1 MLLSNL
7 IADIEGLLDGNQ
19 VDTEVKR
26 VIHDSREIIEGD
38 IFCCL
43 RGEVTDGHNYIQEA
57 IDSGASALL
66 VEEVSEF
73 NIPTFLVENVRAVL
87 PRVASRIVGDPSK
100 EISVVGVTGTNGKTS
115 VVSMLAEILRTHEI
129 PTATIGTLTG
139 MLTTPESPEL
149 QRELRKYCSDGV
161 EVVAMEVSSHSLVQK
176 RVNETYFS
184 SVAFTNLSH
193 DHLDFHGNMENY
205 YQAKG
210 LLFSREFSERAVIAT
225 DSEYGRSYFEKAIS
239 SGMEVEA
246 LSLKNR
252 NVVFE
257 QRSSSFDWRGERVT
271 IPLGGPFAFSN
282 ALVSAEIAIQLGL
295 GIEEVI
301 AGLNSLNGIS
311 GRFEPVPIAQESSA
325 IIDYAHTPSALAEL
339 LEGCRKIVVGRIIL
353 VFGCGGDRDSEKR
366 PLMGRAASAGADVNI
381 LTSDNPRG
389 EDAEKII
396 SEIASGMAVKPQIIE
411 VDRRKAI
418 ERAVNEA
425 ESGDLIVVAGRGHEE
440 YQEID
445 GKKIPFSDKTVL
457 LDVVSKSPS
466 SGER

>member
-1 MLLSNL
+1 MLLSDL
-7 IADIEGLLDGNQ
+7 TADIEGLLDGNQ
-19 VDTEVKR
+19 VDPEVKR

-43 RGEVTDGHNYIQEA
+43 RGESTDGHNYIQEA

-66 VEEVSEF
+66 VEEVSGF
-73 NIPTFLVENVRAVL
+73 NIPTFLVGNVRAAL
-87 PRVASRIVGDPSK
+87 PRVSSRIVGNPSK
-100 EISVVGVTGTNGKTS
+100 EINVVGVTGTNGKTS
-115 VVSMLAEILRTHEI
+115 VVSMLAEILRTHGTS
-129 PTATIGTLTG
+129 TATIGTLTG

-161 EVVAMEVSSHSLVQK
+161 EVVAMEVSSHSLVQN
-176 RVNETYFS
+176 RVSETHFS

-193 DHLDFHGNMENY
+193 DHLDFHGTMEDY
-205 YQAKG
+205 YLAKG
-210 LLFSREFSERAVIAT
+210 LLFTGEFSERAVITT
-225 DSEYGRSYFEKAIS
+225 DSEHGRSYFEQAIS

-246 LSLKNR
+246 LSIKNR
-252 NVVFE
+252 NVAFT
-257 QRSSSFDWRGERVT
+257 QKSSSFDWRGERVT
-271 IPLGGPFAFSN
+271 IPLGGPFAYSN

-295 GIEEVI
+295 GVTEVI
-301 AGLNSLNGIS
+301 DGLNSLNGIP
-311 GRFEPVPIAQESSA
+311 GRFEPLLITQDTSA

-339 LEGCRKIVVGRIIL
+339 LRGCRKIVAGRIIL
-353 VFGCGGDRDSEKR
+353 VFGCGGERDSEKR
-366 PLMGRAASAGADVNI
+366 PLMGEVASLGADVNI

-389 EDAEKII
+389 EDAKKII
-396 SEIASGMAVKPQIIE
+396 SEIASGMSVKPQVIE

-418 ERAVNEA
+418 EQAFNEA

-440 YQEID
+440 FQEIE

-457 LDVVSKSPS
+457 LDLVSKASS

>member
-1 MLLSNL
+1 MLLSDL
-7 IADIEGLLDGNQ
+7 IADIEGMLDGNQ
-19 VDTEVKR
+19 VDPEVKR

-43 RGEVTDGHNYIQEA
+43 RGETTDGHNYIQEA

-66 VEEVSEF
+66 AEESSGF
-73 NIPTFLVENVRAVL
+73 NIPTFLVGNVRGVL
-87 PRVASRIVGDPSK
+87 PRVASRIVGDPSR
-100 EISVVGVTGTNGKTS
+100 EINVVGVTGTNGKTS
-115 VVSMLAEILRTHEI
+115 VVSMLAEILRTHGT

-176 RVNETYFS
+176 RVNQTHFS

-193 DHLDFHGNMENY
+193 DHLDFHGTMEDY
-205 YQAKG
+205 YLAKG
-210 LLFSREFSERAVIAT
+210 LLFSGEFSERAVVAT

-239 SGMEVEA
+239 SGMKAEA
-246 LSLKNR
+246 LSIKNR

-257 QRSSSFDWRGERVT
+257 QKSSSFDWRGERVT
-271 IPLGGPFAFSN
+271 IPLGGPFAYSN

-295 GIEEVI
+295 GVAEVI
-301 AGLNSLNGIS
+301 TGLNSLNGIP
-311 GRFEPVPIAQESSA
+311 GRFESVSITEDSSA
-325 IIDYAHTPSALAEL
+325 IIDYAHTPSALEEL
-339 LEGCRKIVVGRIIL
+339 LRGCRKIVAGRIIL
-353 VFGCGGDRDSEKR
+353 VFGCGGERDSEKR
-366 PLMGRAASAGADVNI
+366 PLMGEVASVGADVNI

-389 EDAEKII
+389 EDPEKII
-396 SEIASGMAVKPQIIE
+396 SEIASGMSVKPQAIE

-418 ERAVNEA
+418 EQAFNEV

-457 LDVVSKSPS
+457 LDVVSKASS
-466 SGER
+466 SGEL

>member
-66 VEEVSEF
+66 AEEVSEF

-115 VVSMLAEILRTHEI
+115 VVSMLAEVLRTHEI

-205 YQAKG
+205 HLAKS
-210 LLFSREFSERAVIAT
+210 LLFSKEFSERAVIAT

-295 GIEEVI
+295 RIEEVI
-301 AGLNSLNGIS
+301 AGLDSLNGIS
-311 GRFEPVPIAQESSA
+311 GRFELVPIAQESSA

-366 PLMGRAASAGADVNI
+366 PQMGRAASAGADVNI

>member
-1 MLLSNL
+1 MLLSDL
-7 IADIEGLLDGNQ
+7 TADIEGLLDGNQ
-19 VDTEVKR
+19 VDPEVKR

-43 RGEVTDGHNYIQEA
+43 RGETTDGHNYIQEA

-66 VEEVSEF
+66 VEEVSGF
-73 NIPTFLVENVRAVL
+73 NIPTFLVGNVRAVL
-87 PRVASRIVGDPSK
+87 PRVSSRIVGNPSK
-100 EISVVGVTGTNGKTS
+100 EINVVGVTGTNGKTS
-115 VVSMLAEILRTHEI
+115 VVSMLAEILRTHGTS
-129 PTATIGTLTG
+129 TATIGTLTG

-176 RVNETYFS
+176 RVSETNFS

-193 DHLDFHGNMENY
+193 DHLDFHGTMEDY
-205 YQAKG
+205 YLAKG
-210 LLFSREFSERAVIAT
+210 LLFTGEFSERAVIT
-225 DSEYGRSYFEKAIS
+225 IDSEHGRSYFEKAIS

-246 LSLKNR
+246 LSTKNR
-252 NVVFE
+252 NVAFT
-257 QRSSSFDWRGERVT
+257 QKSSSFDWRGERVT
-271 IPLGGPFAFSN
+271 IPLGGPFAYSN

-295 GIEEVI
+295 GVTEVI
-301 AGLNSLNGIS
+301 DGLNSLNGIP
-311 GRFEPVPIAQESSA
+311 GRFEPLLITQDTSA

-339 LEGCRKIVVGRIIL
+339 LRGCRKIVAGRIIL
-353 VFGCGGDRDSEKR
+353 VFGCGGERDSEKR
-366 PLMGRAASAGADVNI
+366 PLMGEVASLGADVNI

-389 EDAEKII
+389 EDAKKII
-396 SEIASGMAVKPQIIE
+396 SEIASGMSVKPQVIE

-418 ERAVNEA
+418 EQAFNEA
-425 ESGDLIVVAGRGHEE
+425 ESGDLLVVAGRGHEE

-457 LDVVSKSPS
+457 LDVVSKASS

>member
-66 VEEVSEF
+66 AEEVSEF

-149 QRELRKYCSDGV
+149 QRELRKYCRDGV

-205 YQAKG
+205 YLAKG

-366 PLMGRAASAGADVNI
+366 PQMGRAASAGADVNI

>member
-7 IADIEGLLDGNQ
+7 IDDIEGLLDGNQ
-19 VDTEVKR
+19 VDPEVKR

-43 RGEVTDGHNYIQEA
+43 RGETTDGHNYIQEA

-66 VEEVSEF
+66 AEEVSGF
-73 NIPTFLVENVRAVL
+73 NIPTFLVENVREVL
-87 PRVASRIVGDPSK
+87 PRIASRIVGDPSK
-100 EISVVGVTGTNGKTS
+100 EINVVGVTGTNGKTS
-115 VVSMLAEILRTHEI
+115 VVSMLAEMLRTHGI
-129 PTATIGTLTG
+129 RTATIGTLTG
-139 MLTTPESPEL
+139 VLTTPESPEL

-176 RVNETYFS
+176 RVSETNFS

-193 DHLDFHGNMENY
+193 DHLDFHGTMEDY
-205 YQAKG
+205 YLAKG
-210 LLFSREFSERAVIAT
+210 LLFSREFSERAVVVT
-225 DSEYGRSYFEKAIS
+225 DSEYGRSYFEKALS

-246 LSLKNR
+246 LSIKNR
-252 NVVFE
+252 NVAFT
-257 QRSSSFDWRGERVT
+257 QKSSSFDWRGERVS

-295 GIEEVI
+295 GVVEVV
-301 AGLNSLNGIS
+301 AGLNSLNGIP
-311 GRFEPVPIAQESSA
+311 GRFEPLAITQDSSA

-339 LEGCRKIVVGRIIL
+339 IEGCRKIVTGRIIL
-353 VFGCGGDRDSEKR
+353 VFGCGGERDSEKR
-366 PLMGRAASAGADVNI
+366 PLMGEVASLGADVNI

-396 SEIASGMAVKPQIIE
+396 SEIAFGMTVKPKVIE

-418 ERAVNEA
+418 EQAFNEA
-425 ESGDLIVVAGRGHEE
+425 ESGDLLVVAGRGHEE

-457 LDVVSKSPS
+457 LDVVSKASSP
-466 SGER
+466 GEQ